1 MGCSDY
7 FGAENDWLTD
17 MMKLR
22 VCMRTVWVLCVGML
36 LFFSSPLQARGDA
49 VPPAPVPPRLVN
61 DYAGILQQ
69 EALGLERLLVA
80 FNDSTSNQITIVTLS
95 DLGGYPVSQMAY
107 EIGERWG
114 VGNAKYNNG
123 VVILI
128 KPRNRQG
135 GGEVFIAPGYG
146 LEAALPDVV
155 CKRIIEDEM
164 IPYFRQERYGE
175 GLVAGL
181 RVIMPLVSGEISAK
195 EYMPGEDAWF
205 VLVVVLFMIIALTG
219 IAVLARRK
227 NRNNRNG
234 GKGGGSSRS
243 EEQLQRTL
251 RATLWGG
258 LLGSSGSGHSGGYGG
273 GYGGGFGG
281 FGGGSFGGGGAGGRF

>member
-1 MGCSDY
+1 MCRKVLHI
-7 FGAENDWLTD
+7 N
-17 MMKLR
+17 KLFLLLIGLFLS
-22 VCMRTVWVLCVGML
+22 VSSVW
-36 LFFSSPLQARGDA
+36 ADRGDA

-61 DYAGILQQ
+61 DYAGILQK

-80 FNDSTSNQITIVTLS
+80 FNDSTSNQITIVTLN
-95 DLGGYPVSQMAY
+95 DLGGYPASQVAY
-107 EIGERWG
+107 EIGELWG
-114 VGNAKYNNG
+114 VGSAKYNNG

-128 KPRNRQG
+128 KPRNKNG

-175 GLVAGL
+175 GILAGL
-181 RVIMPLVSGEISAK
+181 RVIMPLASGEISAK
-195 EYMPGEDAWF
+195 EYMPGEDAWAA
-205 VLVVVLFMIIALTG
+205 LVAVLFMIIAITG
-219 IAVLARRK
+219 IAVLARCK

-234 GKGGGSSRS
+234 GKGGGNSRS

-258 LLGSSGSGHSGGYGG
+258 LLGSSGSGRSGGYGG